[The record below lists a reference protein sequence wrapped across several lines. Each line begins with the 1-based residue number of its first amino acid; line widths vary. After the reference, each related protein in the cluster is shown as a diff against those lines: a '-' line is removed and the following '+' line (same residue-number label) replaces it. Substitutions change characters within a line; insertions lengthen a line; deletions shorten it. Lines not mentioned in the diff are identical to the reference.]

1 MNARQDEARIGTM
14 TATGAFCGHAL
25 VCDPSGA
32 AFFPELSL
40 LVVSDLHLERGAAH
54 ARRGSLLPPY
64 DTRLSLSRLASVI
77 DRYQPQ
83 RVVSLGDSFHDRRGS
98 AEMQDHS
105 RQLLSGLVEGRD
117 WVWINGNHDPDGVA
131 DLPGRALD
139 QWDFAGLCF
148 RHEPGPG
155 LAEICGHLHPSAT
168 LRRRDK
174 NVRRPCFAMDDKRL
188 MLPAFATLAGGL
200 DLKHRAF
207 AGLFAKDRLT
217 VHLLGADRVYSLPF
231 NRLSG

>member
-1 MNARQDEARIGTM
+1 MR
-14 TATGAFCGHAL
+14 TGATRRETEEQAETVFCGHSIVL
-25 VCDPSGA
+25 DPSGA
-32 AFFPELSL
+32 AFFPELFL

-64 DTRLSLSRLASVI
+64 DTSLVLSRLAAVI
-77 DRYQPQ
+77 GRYQPQ

-98 AEMQDHS
+98 AEMPDHF
-105 RQLLSGLVEGRD
+105 RQTLGALIAGRD
-117 WVWINGNHDPDGVA
+117 WIWINGNHDPDGVA
-131 DLPGRALD
+131 GLAGLALD
-139 QWDFAGLCF
+139 QWSFAGLSF

-155 LAEICGHLHPSAT
+155 IAEICGHLHPSAT

-174 NVRRPCFAMDDKRL
+174 NVRRPCFAIDEKRL
-188 MLPAFATLAGGL
+188 MLPAFGTLSGGL

-207 AGLFAKDRLT
+207 AGLFERQQLM
-217 VHLLGADRVYSLPF
+217 VHLLGSDRVYTLPF